1 MSDLIHHSDQGIQYC
16 SNRYVNI
23 LNENHIKISMSD
35 KASPYDNSIIESFF
49 RTLKVEEVY
58 MFSYET
64 YRDVIERIP
73 YFIEEVYN
81 KKRLHS
87 SLGYMPPEEF
97 ESVVKYN
104 KIKKSEVRQLV

>member
-1 MSDLIHHSDQGIQYC
+1 MSS
-16 SNRYVNI
+16 
-23 LNENHIKISMSD
+23 
-35 KASPYDNSIIESFF
+35 KANPYDNSIIESFF
-49 RTLKVEEVY
+49 RSLKVEEVY

-64 YRDVIERIP
+64 YEDVIKRIP

-104 KIKKSEVRQLV
+104 KMKKSEVRQLV

>member
-1 MSDLIHHSDQGIQYC
+1 MTAC
-16 SNRYVNI
+16 VNA
-23 LNENHIKISMSD
+23 K
-35 KASPYDNSIIESFF
+35 IESFF
-49 RTLKVEEVY
+49 RSLKVEEVY

-64 YRDVIERIP
+64 YNEVTGRIP

-97 ESVVKYN
+97 EDIIN
-104 KIKKSEVRQLV
+104 KGKENESHQLVLT